1 MKILVTGPKGQL
13 GHELLIQGNNSGY
26 EILPSDHSDLDITD
40 KARVKNRLEKFQPSL
55 VVNAAA
61 YTKVD
66 QAETE
71 QNLAFA
77 VNRDGPANLAEICAM
92 FEVPLI
98 HISTD
103 FVFDG
108 EKGSPYIESDPVSPL
123 SIYGIS
129 KQEGENE
136 VRSRLKNHII
146 LRTSWLYGVHGHN
159 FVKTILKSGQE
170 KETLYGVDDQSG
182 SPTSAADLA
191 ETILNIISKI
201 KHSSDIKWGT
211 YHYCGLGIT
220 TWHKFAEE
228 ILKLARQYIS
238 IKTTN
243 VKPLS
248 TAEYTA
254 KHADK
259 RKKIAIRPS
268 FSALDCSLIEKNFGI
283 SLKPWQNSLKTVI
296 RQLCQKET
304 EK

>member
-1 MKILVTGPKGQL
+1 MKILVIGSEGQL
-13 GHELLIQGNNSGY
+13 GHELLIQGNNFGY
-26 EILPSDHSDLDITD
+26 EILPADLPELDITD
-40 KARVKNRLEKFQPSL
+40 KTQVKNRLEKSQPSF

-61 YTKVD
+61 YTNVD
-66 QAETE
+66 KAETE

-92 FEVPLI
+92 FKVPLI

-108 EKGSPYIESDPVSPL
+108 KKSSPYIESDPASPL

-129 KQEGENE
+129 KEEGENE
-136 VRSRLKNHII
+136 VRSRLKKHII
-146 LRTSWLYGVHGHN
+146 LRTAWLYGVHGQN
-159 FVKTILKSGQE
+159 FVKTMLRLGKE
-170 KETLYGVDDQSG
+170 KEVINVVADQFG

-191 ETILNIISKI
+191 EAILNIISKI
-201 KHSSDIKWGT
+201 KHSSDIKLGT

-228 ILKLARQYIS
+228 ILNLASQYIS

-243 VKPLS
+243 VKPIS
-248 TAEYTA
+248 TAEYPTE
-254 KHADK
+254 
-259 RKKIAIRPS
+259 AIRPS
-268 FSALDCSLIEKNFGI
+268 FSALDCSLIEKNFSI
-283 SLKPWQNSLKTVI
+283 SLKPWQDSLEIVI

-304 EK
+304 GK

>member
-1 MKILVTGPKGQL
+1 MKILVIGSKGQL

-26 EILPSDHSDLDITD
+26 EILPVDLPDLDITD
-40 KARVKNRLEKFQPSL
+40 KTQVKNWLEKFQPSF

-61 YTKVD
+61 YTNVD
-66 QAETE
+66 KAETE

-77 VNRDGPANLAEICAM
+77 VNRDGPANLAEICAL

-98 HISTD
+98 HMSTD

-108 EKGSPYIESDPVSPL
+108 KKSSPYIESDPISPL

-146 LRTSWLYGVHGHN
+146 LRTAWLYGVHGQN
-159 FVKTILKSGQE
+159 FVKTMLRLGKE
-170 KETLYGVDDQSG
+170 KEVINVVADQFG

-191 ETILNIISKI
+191 EAILNIISKI
-201 KHSSDIKWGT
+201 KRSSDIKWGA

-228 ILKLARQYIS
+228 ILNLASRYIS
-238 IKTTN
+238 IKTKN
-243 VKPLS
+243 VKPIS
-248 TAEYTA
+248 TAEYPTE
-254 KHADK
+254 
-259 RKKIAIRPS
+259 AIRPP
-268 FSALDCSLIEKNFGI
+268 FSALDCSLIKKNFGI
-283 SLKPWQNSLKTVI
+283 SLKPWQDSLKTVI

>member
-1 MKILVTGPKGQL
+1 MKIIVTGTDGQL
-13 GHELLIQGNNSGY
+13 GNELLIQGNNSGY
-26 EILPSDHSDLDITD
+26 EILPSNHSDLDITD
-40 KARVKNRLEKFQPSL
+40 KAQVEYRLEKSQPSF

-61 YTKVD
+61 YTNVD
-66 QAETE
+66 KAETK

-77 VNRDGPANLAEICAM
+77 VNRDGPANLAEICAI

-108 EKGSPYIESDPVSPL
+108 KKGSPYIESDPISPL
-123 SIYGIS
+123 SIYGKS
-129 KQEGENE
+129 KEAGENE

-146 LRTSWLYGVHGHN
+146 LRTSWLYGIHGPN
-159 FVKTILKSGQE
+159 FVKTMLRLGKE
-170 KETLYGVDDQSG
+170 KEVIPVVADQFG

-201 KHSSDIKWGT
+201 KRSSDIKWGT
-211 YHYCGLGIT
+211 YHYCGLGTT
-220 TWHKFAEE
+220 TWHKFTEE
-228 ILKLARQYIS
+228 ILNLASQYVS

-248 TAEYTA
+248 TDEYPTE
-254 KHADK
+254 
-259 RKKIAIRPS
+259 AIRPC
-268 FSALDCSLIEKNFGI
+268 FSALDCSLIKKNFGI
-283 SLKPWQNSLKTVI
+283 NPKPWQDSLKTAI

-304 EK
+304 GK

>member
-1 MKILVTGPKGQL
+1 MKIFVIGSKGQL

-26 EILPSDHSDLDITD
+26 EILPADLPELDITD
-40 KARVKNRLEKFQPSL
+40 KTQVKHWLEKFRPSF

-61 YTKVD
+61 YTNVD
-66 QAETE
+66 KAETE

-77 VNRDGPANLAEICAM
+77 VNRDGPANLAEICAL
-92 FEVPLI
+92 FKVPLI

-108 EKGSPYIESDPVSPL
+108 KKSSPYIESDPIFPL
-123 SIYGIS
+123 SLYGKS

-146 LRTSWLYGVHGHN
+146 LRTAWLYGVHGQN
-159 FVKTILKSGQE
+159 FVKTILRLGKE
-170 KETLYGVDDQSG
+170 KEVINVVADQFG

-191 ETILNIISKI
+191 EVILNIISKI

-228 ILKLARQYIS
+228 ILNLASQYIS

-243 VKPLS
+243 VKRIS
-248 TAEYTA
+248 TAEYPTE
-254 KHADK
+254 
-259 RKKIAIRPS
+259 AIRPC
-268 FSALDCSLIEKNFGI
+268 FSALDCSLIKKNLGI
-283 SLKPWQNSLKTVI
+283 NPKPWQDSLKTVI